1 MLRVTPAIEIADA
14 ELEERFV
21 RASGP
26 GGQNVNKVATAVEL
40 RFDAAHSP
48 ALTDEIRTRLRAIAG
63 SRMTA
68 DGVLVI
74 DARRFRTQAD
84 NREDARDRLASLDP
98 AGRGA
103 PTTPAQ
109 DQAVGGRR
117 GTPDHDEASA
127 RRNQAAAYARGTRRL
142 DGHPQ

>member
-84 NREDARDRLASLDP
+84 NREDARDRLASLI
-98 AGRGA
+98 R
-103 PTTPAQ
+103 
-109 DQAVGGRR
+109 
-117 GTPDHDEASA
+117 
-127 RRNQAAAYARGTRRL
+127 QAAVRPQRRRKTKPSAAAVERRITTKRQRAETKQRRTRVGR
-142 DGHPQ
+142 DD

>member
-1 MLRVTPAIEIADA
+1 MTPAIEIADA

-63 SRMTA
+63 SRMT
-68 DGVLVI
+68 D
-74 DARRFRTQAD
+74 
-84 NREDARDRLASLDP
+84 
-98 AGRGA
+98 
-103 PTTPAQ
+103 
-109 DQAVGGRR
+109 
-117 GTPDHDEASA
+117 
-127 RRNQAAAYARGTRRL
+127 
-142 DGHPQ
+142 